1 MCAASSATRS
11 RSSAVRHWPSSLA
24 GWSFTA
30 LLLALCLASSP
41 AFAQNS
47 PPTPPLGSSD
57 YASFLADSLTVRAQ
71 LAASRQTLELALVE
85 KQSIERNLADAQK
98 RLDELLSSATQHSD
112 DSMQLYEQAL
122 AEVRRLT
129 EQLSASQSSVD
140 ELQRN
145 LESKAAE
152 YDRRLAQAQ
161 EKAQGLERENRVLKW
176 AAGILGA
183 AAVGAAI
190 WAVAK

>member
-1 MCAASSATRS
+1 M
-11 RSSAVRHWPSSLA
+11 
-24 GWSFTA
+24 
-30 LLLALCLASSP
+30 
-41 AFAQNS
+41 
-47 PPTPPLGSSD
+47 
-57 YASFLADSLTVRAQ
+57 
-71 LAASRQTLELALVE
+71 ELALVE